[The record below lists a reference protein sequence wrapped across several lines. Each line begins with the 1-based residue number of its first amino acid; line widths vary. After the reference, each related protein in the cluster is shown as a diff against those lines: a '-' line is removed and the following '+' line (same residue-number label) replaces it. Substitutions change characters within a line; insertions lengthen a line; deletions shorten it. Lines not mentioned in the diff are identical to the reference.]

1 MLTTITVTI
10 VVPLSAHS
18 IEASKGVAE
27 HAGQQHMITGP
38 PLAVQLTARLEYT
51 YNQSVLQ
58 YSF

>member
-27 HAGQQHMITGP
+27 HAGRQHMITGP
-38 PLAVQLTARLEYT
+38 PQAV
-51 YNQSVLQ
+51 
-58 YSF
+58 